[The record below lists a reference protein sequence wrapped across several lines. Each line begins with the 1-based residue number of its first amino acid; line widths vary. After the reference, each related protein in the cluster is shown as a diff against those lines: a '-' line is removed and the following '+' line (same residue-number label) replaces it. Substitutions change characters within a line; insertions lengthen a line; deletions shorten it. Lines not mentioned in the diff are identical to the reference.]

1 MSTETFELD
10 IDRELVHYDGE
21 WLGVE
26 DLSSRIKQKVAAGD
40 FRVARLSLALQRLE
54 EALESVKTVELRV
67 TPELFEAFA
76 RIADAEQ
83 QPVST
88 TLRRA
93 LVHYLASE
101 DATRRLYKARQT
113 SARHG

>member
-10 IDRELVHYDGE
+10 IDRELANYDGE
-21 WLGVE
+21 WLSAE
-26 DLSSRIKQKVAAGD
+26 DLSSRIKAKVAAGD

-54 EALESVKTVELRV
+54 EALESVKTIELRI
-67 TPELFEAFA
+67 TPELMEAFA

-83 QPVST
+83 QPVSM

-93 LVHYLASE
+93 LLHYLASE
-101 DATRRLYKARQT
+101 DAIRRLYKARQT
-113 SARHG
+113 AKR

>member
-1 MSTETFELD
+1 MSTESFELD
-10 IDRELVHYDGE
+10 IDRELANYDGE
-21 WLGVE
+21 WLSVE

-54 EALESVKTVELRV
+54 EALESVKTVELRI
-67 TPELFEAFA
+67 TPELMEAYA

-83 QPVST
+83 QPVSM

-101 DATRRLYKARQT
+101 DAARRLYKARQIT
-113 SARHG
+113 KR